1 MPTPRK
7 RRQTT
12 GAAPSSTTHGVD
24 SPQKATPSV
33 SETLAAANVAVAQDG
48 ASIAGSPPAH
58 QIDGSYLPIT
68 GPITSVHQ
76 LTRGKNVSQNSVASF
91 GTMEAYNS
99 YLSKL
104 TVADLH
110 RHALVDAR
118 VVPIDDKARL
128 IRRLEANWT
137 AVAAREKQRAGIETV
152 APRVGF
158 STEQMEKQEAIR
170 RRMLAG
176 RG

>member
-1 MPTPRK
+1 MPTPTPRK
-7 RRQTT
+7 TRRQTT
-12 GAAPSSTTHGVD
+12 GAAPSVANGVD
-24 SPQKATPSV
+24 NPQKATPSV
-33 SETLAAANVAVAQDG
+33 AETLAAAR
-48 ASIAGSPPAH
+48 ASTPQH
-58 QIDGSYLPIT
+58 QIDGSYAPIS
-68 GPITSVHQ
+68 GPVTSVHQ
-76 LTRGKNVSQNSVASF
+76 LTRTKDVSKNSVASF
-91 GTMEAYNS
+91 DTMEAYNT

-104 TVADLH
+104 TIADLH

-152 APRVGF
+152 QPRIGF
-158 STEQMEKQEAIR
+158 STAQMAEQEEIR